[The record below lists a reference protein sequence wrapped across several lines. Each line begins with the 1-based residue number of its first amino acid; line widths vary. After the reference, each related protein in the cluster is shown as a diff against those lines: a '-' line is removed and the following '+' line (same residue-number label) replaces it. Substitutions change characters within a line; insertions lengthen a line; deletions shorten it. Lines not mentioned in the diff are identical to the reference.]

1 MIRKATEKDIQAVS
15 RIYDEIHTEEEAGR
29 VTIGWIRDI
38 YPTEKTA
45 EMALEK
51 GDLYVLED
59 DGVVV
64 AAGRLNQQQEPSYAE
79 ADWEYDAKEQEVM
92 VLHTLVVS
100 PTIENHGYG
109 RAFVSFYEEFAK
121 NRDVVICGWT
131 RIRKIHVPGSS
142 IKSRVTK
149 KSVLFRVRLM
159 ELKVSSW
166 YVWKRSCDNPFK
178 KIVKFLSV

>member
-15 RIYDEIHTEEEAGR
+15 RIYDGIHTEEEAGR

-79 ADWEYDAKEQEVM
+79 AD
-92 VLHTLVVS
+92 
-100 PTIENHGYG
+100 
-109 RAFVSFYEEFAK
+109 
-121 NRDVVICGWT
+121 
-131 RIRKIHVPGSS
+131 
-142 IKSRVTK
+142 
-149 KSVLFRVRLM
+149 
-159 ELKVSSW
+159 
-166 YVWKRSCDNPFK
+166 
-178 KIVKFLSV
+178 

>member
-1 MIRKATEKDIQAVS
+1 MIRKATEKDIRAVS

-51 GDLYVLED
+51 GDLYVLEE

-64 AAGRLNQQQEPSYAE
+64 AAGRLNQQQEASYAE

-121 NRDVVICGWT
+121 KQGCRYLRMDTNQKNT
-131 RIRKIHVPGSS
+131 RARQFYKKMGYREVGIVPCTFNG
-142 IKSRVTK
+142 IKG
-149 KSVLFRVRLM
+149 VRLVCL
-159 ELKVSSW
+159 E
-166 YVWKRSCDNPFK
+166 K
-178 KIVKFLSV
+178 KL

>member
-121 NRDVVICGWT
+121 NQGCRYLRMDTNQKNT
-131 RIRKIHVPGSS
+131 RARQFYKKLGYKEVGIVPCMFNG
-142 IKSRVTK
+142 IKGVQLVCLEK
-149 KSVLFRVRLM
+149 KL
-159 ELKVSSW
+159 
-166 YVWKRSCDNPFK
+166 
-178 KIVKFLSV
+178 